1 MKKIQIFHLC
11 IALIWFTL
19 FYATLGCATQKRG
32 AIHLEQ
38 EKNSVGSKSESKKPE
53 HHTESG
59 FQNFPVVPMD
69 KPSLS
74 FYLRRFWHS
83 IFLHDV
89 PDEHYLSETQAINLR
104 NSISGDNTTWIG
116 HATFLIRISGMTILT
131 DPFLSKYASPFSWG
145 GPRRMLPPGISLDNL
160 PPIDIL
166 IVSHNHYDHLDDVT
180 IRKLQDKDK
189 IQVIVPL
196 GLKPFFKERGYTH
209 VSELDWYD
217 EIKINDIKFSSLPAV
232 HHSGRNLSDHNKTLW
247 SSWAISSSNKKL
259 YFSGDSAYSEI
270 IFKKNGEEFGPFDY
284 AFVPIGAYEPKKT
297 MKTHHMNPEEAV
309 TTGKD
314 LQAMT
319 LIASHW
325 GTINLSDEPPW
336 EPPKRFHK
344 AGIDNGLMEN
354 NIWVMKIGETRPL
367 EGLYLFGTNKKN
379 KAILDVKRV
388 CENLNVELTLFE

>member
-1 MKKIQIFHLC
+1 M
-11 IALIWFTL
+11 
-19 FYATLGCATQKRG
+19 G
-32 AIHLEQ
+32 Q
-38 EKNSVGSKSESKKPE
+38 EKNSADSKSESKKPG

-59 FQNFPVVPMD
+59 FENFPVVQMVD
-69 KPSLS
+69 KSGPA

-89 PDEHYLSETQAINLR
+89 PDVHYLSETQAINLR
-104 NSISGDNTTWIG
+104 DSISGDNITWIG
-116 HATFLIRISGMTILT
+116 HTTFLIRISGMTILT
-131 DPFLSKYASPFSWG
+131 DPFFSKYASPFSWG
-145 GPRRMLPPGISLDNL
+145 GPKRMLPPGISLDNL
-160 PPIDIL
+160 PPIDIIL
-166 IVSHNHYDHLDDVT
+166 VSHNHYDHLDDVT

-189 IQVIVPL
+189 IQVVVPL
-196 GLKPFFKERGYTH
+196 GLKSFFKERGYTH

-259 YFSGDSAYSEI
+259 YFSGDSAYSDN
-270 IFKKNGEEFGPFDY
+270 IFKKIGEEFGPFDY
-284 AFVPIGAYEPKKT
+284 AFVPIGAYEPRKT
-297 MKTHHMNPEEAV
+297 MKIHHMNPEEAII
-309 TTGKD
+309 TGKD

-325 GTINLSDEPPW
+325 GTINLSDEPAW

-354 NIWVMKIGETRPL
+354 NLWVMKIGETRPL
-367 EGLYLFGTNKKN
+367 AE
-379 KAILDVKRV
+379 
-388 CENLNVELTLFE
+388 